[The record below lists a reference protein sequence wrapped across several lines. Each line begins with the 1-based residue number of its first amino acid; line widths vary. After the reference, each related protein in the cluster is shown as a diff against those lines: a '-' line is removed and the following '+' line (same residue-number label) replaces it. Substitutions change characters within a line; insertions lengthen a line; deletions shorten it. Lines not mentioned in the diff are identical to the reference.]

1 MKPFVTVD
9 PVGEVL
15 ISQVVTAGPGDYTL
29 SGYSKWEPNF
39 KFSHPELEAIL
50 QLEYLDASENVIDTD
65 VVNVKNAGQ
74 MADNTWRQFTLE
86 GTAPAGTVEIKV
98 TAGATGMDANEEMT
112 STQSAF
118 WDDLVLEMDI
128 VVPPGLP
135 GDFNEDDKV
144 DAADYVKWRKDGA
157 NPLPNDGGAADMA
170 ARFALWKANFGE
182 MAMPG
187 GGSGGTSAVPEP
199 GCLVLALMALVFGA
213 AIRRR

>member
-1 MKPFVTVD
+1 
-9 PVGEVL
+9 VL
-15 ISQVVTAGPGDYTL
+15 ISQTVTAGPGDYTL
-29 SGYSKWEPNF
+29 TGYSKWEVNF
-39 KFSHPELEAIL
+39 KFAHPELEAIL

-65 VVNVKNAGQ
+65 VVNVKNLGQ
-74 MADNTWRQFTLE
+74 MADNTWRQFTLD
-86 GTAPAGTVEIKV
+86 GTAPAGTVEVRV
-98 TAGATGMDANEEMT
+98 TAGATGMDANEDMPQA
-112 STQSAF
+112 QSAF

-128 VVPPGLP
+128 VVPPGLA

-157 NPLPNDGGAADMA
+157 NPLPNDEGAATAA

-187 GGSGGTSAVPEP
+187 GGSGRVGAVPEP
-199 GCLVLALMALVFGA
+199 GCLALALIALLCGA